1 MLPTIFYLLFI
12 IFSYLLGSIPFSYL
26 ITKIFSKKNVF
37 EVGWKKSSASN
48 VTKNVGKV
56 PGILAF
62 LLDGAKGFLVVYLA
76 QQLGLPPYI
85 QVLSGVSAIFGH
97 NWSIFVGG
105 KGGRGLATL
114 AGGVLAF
121 SPTLLI
127 IVLIPWI
134 IFAIIWTASIGTILS
149 LIVGIFFGLT
159 VENWQLGGLLLAASL
174 LPVFIKRLSP
184 LTEISK
190 APSDKKREL
199 IENRLLF
206 DQDSV
211 PPFRIN
217 ILKKTKKEDNIQ
229 K

>member
-1 MLPTIFYLLFI
+1 MPNFTVYLLFFV
-12 IFSYLLGSIPFSYL
+12 FSYLLGSIPFSYL
-26 ITKIFSKKNVF
+26 VTKIFSNKNVF
-37 EVGWKKSSASN
+37 EVGWKKSSSSN
-48 VTKNVGKV
+48 VMKNVGKV
-56 PGILAF
+56 PGLLAF
-62 LLDGAKGFLVVYLA
+62 FLDGLKGFLVVYLA
-76 QQLGLPPYI
+76 QQLGFPSYV
-85 QVLSGVSAIFGH
+85 QVLCGIAAIFGH

-121 SPTLLI
+121 SPILLI

-134 IFAIIWTASIGTILS
+134 VFAFIWTASIGSILS
-149 LIVGIFFGLT
+149 LLVGIFFGLT
-159 VENWQLGGLLLAASL
+159 IASWHPGGILLLVSL

-184 LTEISK
+184 LKEISD
-190 APSDKKREL
+190 AEGDKKREL

-211 PPFRIN
+211 PPFRLKG
-217 ILKKTKKEDNIQ
+217 LKKSKKEDNIQ